1 MSWLFRSPCVPLG
14 ISVEDRV
21 LEIVG
26 LDSESGLEMGDSVAG
41 ISGHEGRGT
50 GTSTTPRGREKHAY
64 FWKRIAAQENPPVS
78 RSKSSDYRPIASYRT
93 SGRMSRLKLCWLRN
107 GRNTS
112 KPQLLRKA
120 SLPLLS
126 RWELRSVW
134 AEVTRLGDHDEF
146 FEFHWHVVFF
156 RSQFS

>member
-1 MSWLFRSPCVPLG
+1 M
-14 ISVEDRV
+14 EDRV

-78 RSKSSDYRPIASYRT
+78 RSNAETIGLLLPTA
-93 SGRMSRLKLCWLRN
+93 GR
-107 GRNTS
+107 
-112 KPQLLRKA
+112 
-120 SLPLLS
+120 
-126 RWELRSVW
+126 
-134 AEVTRLGDHDEF
+134 AECRA
-146 FEFHWHVVFF
+146 
-156 RSQFS
+156 